1 METSTIVTLV
11 VVAVLAFIV
20 IGIYNA
26 IINRK
31 NAVKRAWAD
40 VMTQERQKNK
50 ILPELEK
57 AVGQYSEFE
66 KGLQTKITELRSM
79 LGNLSNDTP
88 DANKLQ
94 EVEKLSE
101 SVLSGIRV
109 SVEAYPELKA
119 SDLFNNL
126 MREITE
132 QQEHIGAAIR
142 IFNYNVEQ
150 FNNGIQNFPAN
161 MVNGVLNKESQI
173 DTFSDSEAASGFEY
187 KPNF

>member
-1 METSTIVTLV
+1 MEINIIMALAV
-11 VVAVLAFIV
+11 VGIIGIFIV
-20 IGIYNA
+20 VTYNGIV
-26 IINRK
+26 NRK

-57 AVGQYSEFE
+57 AVNQYGEFE
-66 KGLQTKITELRSM
+66 QGLLTKITQLRAA
-79 LGNLSNDTP
+79 LGQLPSDTP
-88 DANKLQ
+88 DTSKLQ

-101 SVLSGIRV
+101 NVLSGISV

-119 SDLFNNL
+119 SELFNNL

-161 MVNGVLNKESQI
+161 MVNGLLNKEIQI
-173 DTFSDSEAASGFEY
+173 DTFSDSEAAQGFEY
-187 KPNF
+187 KPNI

>member
-1 METSTIVTLV
+1 MEISTIVSLAF
-11 VVAVLAFIV
+11 VAVIV
-20 IGIYNA
+20 ISIIVAYNG

-31 NAVKRAWAD
+31 NAVKRAWSD

-66 KGLQTKITELRSM
+66 SGLQTTITQLRSE
-79 LGNLSNDTP
+79 LGKLSSDTP
-88 DANKLQ
+88 DATKLQ

-101 SVLSGIRV
+101 SVLSGLRV
-109 SVEAYPELKA
+109 SVEAYPDLKA
-119 SDLFNNL
+119 SELFNNL

-150 FNNGIQNFPAN
+150 FNNGIQNFPSN
-161 MVNGVLNKESQI
+161 MVNGMINKEVEVN
-173 DTFSDSEAASGFEY
+173 TFSDAEAQAGFEY
-187 KPNF
+187 KPNI

>member
-1 METSTIVTLV
+1 METKSIIALVAGGIIALFVIVT
-11 VVAVLAFIV
+11 
-20 IGIYNA
+20 YNA

-40 VMTQERQKNK
+40 VTTMERQKNK
-50 ILPELEK
+50 IIPELEK
-57 AVGQYSEFE
+57 AVNQYSTFE
-66 KGLQTKITELRSM
+66 EGLQTKITQLRTEL
-79 LGNLSNDTP
+79 NKLSTYTP
-88 DANKLQ
+88 DATKLQ
-94 EVEKLSE
+94 EVERLSE

-119 SDLFNNL
+119 SELFNNL

-161 MVNGVLNKESQI
+161 MVNGILNRESQI
-173 DTFSDSEAASGFEY
+173 DTFSDSEASKGFEY

>member
-1 METSTIVTLV
+1 METNTLIAMA
-11 VVAVLAFIV
+11 VVAILV
-20 IGIYNA
+20 IFVIATYNG

-31 NAVKRAWAD
+31 NAVKRAWSD

-66 KGLQTKITELRSM
+66 KGLQTTITQLRAEL
-79 LGNLSNDTP
+79 GKLSSDTP
-88 DANKLQ
+88 DATRLQ

-109 SVEAYPELKA
+109 SVEAYPDLKA
-119 SDLFNNL
+119 SELFNNL

-161 MVNGVLNKESQI
+161 IVNGTLNKESQI
-173 DTFSDSEAASGFEY
+173 NTFSDTEAQSGFEY
-187 KPNF
+187 RPNI

>member
-1 METSTIVTLV
+1 MEASTIVTLV
-11 VVAVLAFIV
+11 IAAVLAMMV

-31 NAVKRAWAD
+31 NAVRRAWAD

-57 AVGQYSEFE
+57 VVGQYSEFE
-66 KGLQTKITELRSM
+66 QGLQTKITELRSM

-173 DTFSDSEAASGFEY
+173 DTFSDSEASSGFEY

>member
-1 METSTIVTLV
+1 METNTIIALV
-11 VVAVLAFIV
+11 VGAFVLLFI
-20 IGIYNA
+20 IATYNG

-57 AVGQYSEFE
+57 AVSQYSEFE
-66 KGLQTKITELRSM
+66 EGLQSKITELRSA
-79 LGNLSNDTP
+79 LGKLSSDTP
-88 DANKLQ
+88 DAGQLQ

-119 SDLFNNL
+119 SELFNNL

-161 MVNGVLNKESQI
+161 MVNGMLNKETQI
-173 DTFSDSEAASGFEY
+173 DTFSDSEAAGGFEY